1 MLCAVAGIT
10 NAQTFTEEVEMTG
23 TAGSGNYAPNVAHG
37 KQARSKQH

>member
-23 TAGSGNYAPNVAHG
+23 TAGSGNYAPMWYPAAAAN
-37 KQARSKQH
+37 